1 MTLSP
6 IQEGVLRA
14 RLANLTAEIRALD
27 EARAWAAGTWS
38 PAPGEIL
45 PHPVGQEATAAWH
58 RALRRVA
65 AIGPRIVSTLVG
77 GVVGS
82 VTWGGESRRV
92 DRALE
97 ALDLT
102 KLARALTEDLLV
114 QGVAAGYVYEREDGQ
129 VRIGRITG
137 YLQPVLDPQ
146 DADVIVGLLQVQSRS
161 DARAKWAIRYWVRYW
176 DIYTAIVQEWD
187 GLDSPVS
194 IGTRP
199 PARELPGLTPRLR
212 VWGLEHDGSP
222 QSLLLWALPMLRD
235 IMASELMLAR
245 AEELAGYPVPIFGPD
260 TDIQTI
266 GPGLPVRGQFAW
278 AQPGNLAELREQLRY
293 KLERLR
299 DALSLPGAI
308 LGASPPSG
316 EALRE
321 ANLRFRQLT
330 GLIRSIV
337 EGLLTELVADYARAV
352 GVEPVPV
359 AVLPPRDLE
368 TSDRIQV
375 VAALYRDGLVPLRV
389 AAREIQ
395 PYLPTWSDE
404 ELEEWL
410 QRQESIVT
418 PSQVASLLGG
428 GGE

>member
-97 ALDLT
+97 TLDLAW
-102 KLARALTEDLLV
+102 LARALTEDLLV
-114 QGVAAGYVYEREDGQ
+114 QGVAAGYVYEREDSTP
-129 VRIGRITG
+129 RIGRITG
-137 YLQPVLDPQ
+137 YLQPITDSR
-146 DADVIVGLLQVQSRS
+146 DADILTALYQVQSYLDVGRGL
-161 DARAKWAIRYWVRYW
+161 RYWVRWW
-176 DIYTAIVQEWD
+176 DLGSATVQEWRD
-187 GLDSPVS
+187 LPDPTSFS
-194 IGTRP
+194 TRP
-199 PARELPGLTPRLR
+199 PSQELVGLQPRYR
-212 VWGLEHDGSP
+212 VWALDPDGTP
-222 QSLLLWALPMLRD
+222 QSLILWALPMLRD

-260 TDIQTI
+260 TDVQAV
-266 GPGLPVRGQFAW
+266 GPGLPIRGQFAW
-278 AQPGNLAELREQLRY
+278 AQPGNLGELREQLRL

-308 LGASPPSG
+308 MGAQPPSG
-316 EALRE
+316 EALKE
-321 ANLRFRQLT
+321 ANLRFRQMT
-330 GLIRSIV
+330 GLIRNLV
-337 EGLLTELVADYARAV
+337 EGLMTELVADYAAAV
-352 GVEPVPV
+352 GAEPVPV

-368 TSDRIQV
+368 AADRIQV
-375 VAALYRDGLVPLRV
+375 VAALYRDGLIPLRV

-404 ELEEWL
+404 ELSEWL
-410 QRQESIVT
+410 ERQESIIT
-418 PSQVASLLGG
+418 PSQLPGLLGG